1 MRIERGVNRS
11 RPMSAPRS
19 GFTLVELLVVIAII
33 GVMVGLLLPAVQA
46 AREAARRMQCSN
58 RMKQIGL
65 AFHNYESSF
74 RALPPSRIEI
84 TSPLFHAGWQS
95 MLLPFLEQNALYD
108 NYNRSQSWFAQ
119 VNSPVTIQNV
129 SEFVCPSTPGTRGT
143 PPAARYTDRGIT
155 YGTPVFAPSDY
166 AAINNI
172 RRAAWVVNGE
182 QGPAT
187 TQRQWPGA
195 LFPAMP
201 GAGIKFA
208 EIIDGLSNTIMIV
221 EDAGRPNVWVGRL
234 QVINPRDAALGN
246 FVEEGWGWADIQD
259 SFSLDGSNTFG
270 VPNKTSSSGVVTV
283 AAGGGNC
290 MMNCS
295 NDGEIYSFHP
305 GGAHGLRCDGSVQFM
320 AAQMNGITLVRMVTK
335 NLGEVIQ
342 EN

>member
-1 MRIERGVNRS
+1 
-11 RPMSAPRS
+11 MSIQRKVSGLGRQIRHPR

-84 TSPLFHAGWQS
+84 SSPLFHAGWQS

-108 NYNRSQSWFAQ
+108 NYNRTQSWFAQ
-119 VNSPVTIQNV
+119 VNSPVTTQSV

-143 PPAARYTDRGIT
+143 PPAARYTARGIT
-155 YGTPVFAPSDY
+155 YGTPAFGPSDY

-182 QGPAT
+182 TGPSA

-195 LFPAMP
+195 LFPARP

-208 EIIDGLSNTIMIV
+208 EILDGLSNTIMIV
-221 EDAGRPNVWVGRL
+221 EDAGRPNVWIGRL
-234 QVINPRDAALGN
+234 QTVNPRDASLGN

-259 SFSLDGSNTFG
+259 SFSLDGTNTFG
-270 VPNKTSSSGVVTV
+270 VPNSTNSSGVVTV
-283 AAGGGNC
+283 APGGGNC

-305 GGAHGLRCDGSVQFM
+305 GGAHALRCDGSVQFM
-320 AAQMNGITLVRMVTK
+320 AASMNGIMLVRMATK
-335 NLGEVIQ
+335 NLGEVVQ